1 MKHCIYICL
10 LLIVILNA
18 CHNKAYKPEG
28 LTKLSD
34 TELIERAK
42 EKRFPD
48 MQSVVYK
55 NEQGEIISLDSLMKI
70 PNPEEWT
77 TDSYVDNN
85 GDVKEA
91 IVRRATAEDKELQKR
106 IQEAFNYLPPIEIID
121 IDCSQKQEIL
131 QTVYESDQGTR
142 TNGTMDP
149 EIDRKN
155 LTTVISL
162 IENCGMPTL
171 EEVNETQM
179 SAIWLTIQHG
189 DHENR
194 KKYFPLLEQS
204 AKNGDLRSTEI
215 AMMKDRILMGDGK
228 PQVYGTQITQK
239 DGQWVLY
246 ELSDPES
253 VNKRRTEIGF
263 GPIEDY
269 LKRWNI
275 EFNVKQVQ

>member
-1 MKHCIYICL
+1 MKHLIYICF
-10 LLIVILNA
+10 LLIMILSSCN
-18 CHNKAYKPEG
+18 NKKYKPEG
-28 LTKLSD
+28 LTKLSE

-42 EKRFPD
+42 QKRRPD
-48 MQSVVYK
+48 MQTVIFK
-55 NEQGEIISLDSLMKI
+55 NERGEALNFDSLLTIQNPEQWTMDNYADGNGEVKEIIIRK
-70 PNPEEWT
+70 
-77 TDSYVDNN
+77 
-85 GDVKEA
+85 
-91 IVRRATAEDKELQKR
+91 ATAEDLELQER
-106 IQEAFNYLPPIEIID
+106 IRKAFTYQPPVELVD
-121 IDCSQKQEIL
+121 IDCAQKQEIL
-131 QTVYESDQGTR
+131 QAVYESDQGTR

-171 EEVNETQM
+171 NEVNKTQM
-179 SAIWLTIQHG
+179 TAIWLTIQHG

-246 ELSDPES
+246 ELSAPVS